1 MQTYSEITFK
11 CIILKLNIVLL
22 KYDIYVGFMSFLC
35 KIYLSPSLFF
45 FVPIFQKIMRSPLF
59 LSKQDQ

>member
-1 MQTYSEITFK
+1 MQTYSEITYK

-22 KYDIYVGFMSFLC
+22 KYNIYVGSMSFLC

-45 FVPIFQKIMRSPLF
+45 YP
-59 LSKQDQ
+59 